1 MPHLHCQRAAKP
13 PPMSRRRI
21 SRVAG
26 PAVCSLLAGFALAAC
41 DAQSA
46 DEAASAASAT
56 TKIAASSQATT
67 AQDQAGKPKLGLMT
81 GLPLYWPL
89 GADFGDLA
97 GGNVEAPWQRAVL
110 ERDHQLVLLDTLTPI
125 PGLASGDPETDPLA
139 GLERLAIIQPRGLS
153 PLDNVALDD
162 WVRAGGHLLI
172 ALDPMLTGEYEVAL
186 GDPRRPSAVA
196 LFPPVI
202 ERWGMKVT
210 YDEQQEFAPRLV
222 TIGDLQLP
230 VLLAGQI
237 SAKNANCVQETQSSV
252 QQCQIGEGTVTL
264 IADAAMFEDPDLS
277 EPDGGAIQALFAF
290 AFGR

>member
-1 MPHLHCQRAAKP
+1 
-13 PPMSRRRI
+13 MSRRRI
-21 SRVAG
+21 SRSVGRAF
-26 PAVCSLLAGFALAAC
+26 CSLLAACTLAAC
-41 DAQSA
+41 DAKSS
-46 DEAASAASAT
+46 DEAASAASPATIIEAPSGAT
-56 TKIAASSQATT
+56 TE
-67 AQDQAGKPKLGLMT
+67 QDQANKLKLGLMT

-89 GADFGDLA
+89 GADFADLA
-97 GGNVEAPWQRAVL
+97 GGNVEVPWQRAVL

-153 PLDNVALDD
+153 PSDNVALDN

-202 ERWGMKVT
+202 ARWGMKVT
-210 YDEQQEFAPRLV
+210 YDEQQEFALRLV
-222 TIGDLQLP
+222 KIGDLQLP

-237 SAKNANCVQETQSSV
+237 SANKANCVQETQSPV

-264 IADAAMFEDPDLS
+264 IADAAIFEDPDLS
-277 EPDGGAIQALFAF
+277 EPKGGAIHALFAL